1 MRHSAQRGIAA
12 RASTVFVLAVIGF
25 GSKAGLVPL
34 HVWLPRAHP
43 EAPSHVSAL
52 MSGAMVNLGVYGV
65 VRVGI
70 DLLGGGP
77 RWWGLLL
84 LALGAVSALFGIL
97 HALVATDLKVL
108 LAYSTTENMGLI
120 FVGVGAALLLA
131 AVHEPLLA
139 GVALAAAL
147 LWVCNHAIF
156 KALLFLAAGSVA
168 RVRPG
173 HGILTG
179 WVGSCDGSPLR
190 PDCSLWVRWR
200 SRGCRR

>member
-1 MRHSAQRGIAA
+1 MRHGATKVSAA
-12 RASTVFVLAVIGF
+12 RASTVFVLAVVGF

-77 RWWGLLL
+77 RWWGLLV
-84 LALGAVSALFGIL
+84 LALGIASALFGIL

-147 LWVCNHAIF
+147 LWV
-156 KALLFLAAGSVA
+156 LQPRDVQGAAVPGA
-168 RVRPG
+168 RARSCDRPG

-179 WVGSCDGSPLR
+179 SVGSCDGCRLR
-190 PDCSLWVRWR
+190 RDCSLWVRWR